1 LIKKAIALLDT
12 KKYPLQGKV
21 VDNHVIIDIPQADTH
36 YWSPQLNMRIEK
48 DELDEKVSYLRGMIG
63 PKPTVWTLFMFV
75 YFSIGFLGFVMSSY
89 GISKSFIGEKTILI
103 WGFPIAILIMLT
115 AYRAGKQGEKL
126 GQEQIDIIKTYIREL
141 AAPSKPK

>member
-1 LIKKAIALLDT
+1 MLDT